1 MVKAGYFLA
10 WEEFDA
16 PELVRQAKLADDR
29 AGEQRADAAAVAGR
43 LRPVRVRGR
52 AAVCL
57 APGAPWPAVLLRP
70 LLAVVAAAVLAV
82 DRRKPRGE
90 PG

>member
-10 WEEFDA
+10 WEEFEA
-16 PELVRQAKLADDR
+16 PELVRRAKLTDDR

-52 AAVCL
+52 AAVCFAL
-57 APGAPWPAVLLRP
+57 DAPWPAAVLG
-70 LLAVVAAAVLAV
+70 LLAVVAAAALAI
-82 DRRKPRGE
+82 DRRKHRGE